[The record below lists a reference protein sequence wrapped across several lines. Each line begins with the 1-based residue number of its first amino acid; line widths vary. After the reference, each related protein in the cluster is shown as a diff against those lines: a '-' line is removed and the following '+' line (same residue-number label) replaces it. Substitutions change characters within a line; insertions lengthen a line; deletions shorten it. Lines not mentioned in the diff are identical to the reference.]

1 VAAKETAQ
9 IVRLFPKGKRMP
21 PTIQTPPTPVDE
33 MTERELLEEIVE
45 KMRYVGAVLQQL
57 SENPMLANMFGIRL

>member
-1 VAAKETAQ
+1 
-9 IVRLFPKGKRMP
+9 MP